1 MSITDKFGS
10 AVGNMSLENSEKAR
24 KLLLTGYRLQEKRLL
39 IFPDRGLPAS
49 GQYAARLVMQRIIQA
64 LEKPESA
71 AMVSIF
77 VPGELLTAAGLTPY
91 SVEALSCFM
100 AGTKCEQTFLRKT
113 EEEGFP
119 ETMCSYHRVFL
130 GAALTG
136 LLPKPKCMV
145 YTNLA
150 CDGNM
155 MTFPYLK
162 ETYDIPGFYIDV
174 PYEKNKDSVV
184 YVAEQLR
191 ELKHFL
197 EEVTGKNISEE
208 AVCQAVANSRKASS
222 NYQQQLTLRKDHDP
236 VTTITNELYAIFMCH
251 LLAGSEASVKYT
263 EMLLND
269 VKKAPKG
276 EGLHVI
282 WMHIMPFL
290 QAPVKEYY
298 KNCTKMHIRACDFV
312 ADGFQEMHEEDPYEA
327 LAEKMVYSIYNGSVS
342 QRIQAAE
349 KLARETEADGGIL
362 FAHWGCKGTI
372 GASSLIK
379 SSLEKAGIQTMIL
392 DGDGCNPANTSDG
405 QVSTRLQAFVEM
417 LEEGKEEKEL

>member
-208 AVCQAVANSRKASS
+208 AVQQAVANSRKASS

-276 EGLHVI
+276 EGLHVL

-290 QAPVKEYY
+290 QEPVKDIFNYS
-298 KNCTKMHIRACDFV
+298 KKMHIRACDFI
-312 ADGFQEMHEEDPYEA
+312 ADGFQEMHAEDPYEA
-327 LAEKMVYSIYNGSVS
+327 MAEKMVYCIYNGSVK
-342 QRIQAAE
+342 QRIEEAE
-349 KLARETEADGGIL
+349 RLARITESDGAVL

-379 SSLEKAGIQTMIL
+379 QSLEKTGLPTMIL

-417 LEEGKEEKEL
+417 LEKGKEEKHA